1 MKLKNK
7 QISSKPSP
15 TYHLG
20 RVCENPECREPIAD
34 QERKSKRHCAEY
46 TDENGIHH
54 NCRKRKHQHK
64 HQIYEDR
71 LLDFAAIQRQTKSK
85 IEDAVAKH
93 GEYVSLE
100 ILDAYGIATNNYL
113 TISHGF
119 QESTLEFLGFDIIM
133 NPIKKTIKIKKHDKP
148 TGMDDGRKIS

>member
-7 QISSKPSP
+7 EISSKPTP

-20 RVCENPECREPIAD
+20 RTCENVECREPIAD
-34 QERKSKRHCAEY
+34 HERKSKRHCAEY

-54 NCRKRKHQHK
+54 NCRRSKHQQK

-85 IEDAVAKH
+85 IEDVVATH

-100 ILDAYGIATNNYL
+100 ILDAYGIATNNYI

-133 NPIKKTIKIKKHDKP
+133 NPIKKTIKIQKHDKP